1 MPAYNAEKTLKQT
14 VEAIT
19 PGVVDEIIL
28 VDDASQ
34 DNTVEV
40 ARELGLHVVDERKRV
55 ESPVMTDRFIYKA
68 R

>member
-14 VEAIT
+14 IEAIT